1 MRALLFFKAEHRK
14 RFVYQ
19 PVYHLPARGMYTNAQ
34 VFRSESKTKFHQT
47 FGGGAPHT
55 HTHPPHCPPVRS
67 QYLCCFTMYSC
78 ERVHLSEGKF
88 VQFSFSDLS
97 PPLPPPLASCPPP
110 LSLSLTRMA
119 ALANKMFL
127 EPRDV
132 AGARNCGA
140 RHRGEDVNFCFA
152 NYFLSSKFRSC
163 FRSPAR
169 SVRTRTYSVD
179 ISAKRLEV

>member
-1 MRALLFFKAEHRK
+1 MRALLFCKAEHRK

-47 FGGGAPHT
+47 FGGGARSVVVTSCKVSSLLLHT
-55 HTHPPHCPPVRS
+55 HTDIHTPTHSPTHPHPPTPLSSSALVSRGLKVPLCS

-97 PPLPPPLASCPPP
+97 PPLPPPLASCLPP
-110 LSLSLTRMA
+110 LSLLHAWLPWQTRCFSSPEM
-119 ALANKMFL
+119 LQGP
-127 EPRDV
+127 ETV
-132 AGARNCGA
+132 APDTEARM
-140 RHRGEDVNFCFA
+140 
-152 NYFLSSKFRSC
+152 
-163 FRSPAR
+163 
-169 SVRTRTYSVD
+169 
-179 ISAKRLEV
+179 